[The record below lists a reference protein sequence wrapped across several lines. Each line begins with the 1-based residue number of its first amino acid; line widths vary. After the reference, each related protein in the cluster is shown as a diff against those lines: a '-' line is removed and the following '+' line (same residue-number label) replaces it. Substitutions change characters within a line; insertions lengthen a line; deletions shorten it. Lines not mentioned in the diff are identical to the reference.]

1 MPNIAEGYI
10 RVSKIICCYM
20 KLLEQILCELGAD
33 DMKAF
38 TVVPGFG
45 GYFRNVKSI
54 NEYSPEKIVLVL
66 RKTVLTLEG
75 EKLELGKYFEQDVF
89 IKGEIKGIKID

>member
-1 MPNIAEGYI
+1 M
-10 RVSKIICCYM
+10 
-20 KLLEQILCELGAD
+20 
-33 DMKAF
+33 
-38 TVVPGFG
+38 
-45 GYFRNVKSI
+45 KSI